1 MHMNINIFFAI
12 IVIYSVLKYF
22 GGIITEQILED
33 ESIELNGAESDDQLV
48 SSQTVRQKRNKKR
61 EETKTEQDHSSQPVA
76 ESRLKDHILESIDH
90 IEASLIDPALSQI
103 DQLNNQ
109 NLAQVEHL
117 RDNQK
122 IGQSRKKGRKIN
134 WRQAMIYQQILNPP
148 KTKQNKPRG

>member
-33 ESIELNGAESDDQLV
+33 ESIELNDAESDGQLV
-48 SSQTVRQKRNKKR
+48 SSQTVRKKRNKKR
-61 EETKTEQDHSSQPVA
+61 EETKTEQVNPSRPVA
-76 ESRLKDHILESIDH
+76 ERRLTDHILESIDH
-90 IEASLIDPALSQI
+90 IEATLIDPALSQI

-109 NLAQVEHL
+109 NLAQVEHF
-117 RDNQK
+117 RDNKK
-122 IGQSRKKGRKIN
+122 IGQSRKEGRKIN